1 MSLLRCAVLSLLCMS
16 LAGSVAGAGTGKPG
30 PTLRPQ
36 PFVPTPGFGAQPQ
49 RLMLPF
55 SGPVAI
61 VATPS
66 PERELRLWEG
76 ERLHRLDRRAFSEAM
91 AALLRGSVE
100 ASGAAVVPQGKT
112 IAVEVVH
119 VDFLYKGP
127 CLVDTTVRLGNGL
140 AFGVQGQGGKPAR
153 VGCREAFEDSIR
165 LILGNP
171 RTADYLGGS

>member
-1 MSLLRCAVLSLLCMS
+1 MTLLRCAVLALLCMS

-112 IAVEVVH
+112 IAVEVVALNDQLDVTH
-119 VDFLYKGP
+119 GVSASSVASLRPAAQAPSGP
-127 CLVDTTVRLGNGL
+127 IVTPRDVGENVNSR
-140 AFGVQGQGGKPAR
+140 GGRRWRRKPCPKA
-153 VGCREAFEDSIR
+153 
-165 LILGNP
+165 P
-171 RTADYLGGS
+171 